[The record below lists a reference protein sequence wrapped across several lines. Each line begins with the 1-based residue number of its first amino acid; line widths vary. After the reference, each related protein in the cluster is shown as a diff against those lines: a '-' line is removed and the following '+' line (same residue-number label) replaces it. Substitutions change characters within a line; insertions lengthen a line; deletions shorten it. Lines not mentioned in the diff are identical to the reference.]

1 MPPELYVQTNIIKT
15 ARDIDLTTVR
25 HVNYSEQARYQF
37 EWKDFASREELIR
50 VLIWIFLLDTAFVLF
65 NNIPPRMVI
74 KEMKIHMAVPD
85 ACFQAAT
92 GDDCFRQIK
101 RLLPAQAQYWRISFC
116 NAFRSL
122 CQESLAVNLRYD
134 LAALGPLNLFALTS
148 AIHTQIFQYRNSWG
162 TFQLL
167 LPIHNA
173 LSNWRAIWEL
183 SVTAVPPKLSPH
195 IMDMVDNNNHDFT
208 RPERI
213 WERVGFCKYCPEYW
227 LLANLMVSQLT
238 ELFPSTGGQ
247 LEVGHN
253 ELERLDDGPL
263 DSILQKYDQTSM
275 RQVND
280 LILSFQ
286 RWQVP

>member
-1 MPPELYVQTNIIKT
+1 
-15 ARDIDLTTVR
+15 
-25 HVNYSEQARYQF
+25 
-37 EWKDFASREELIR
+37 
-50 VLIWIFLLDTAFVLF
+50 
-65 NNIPPRMVI
+65 MVI

-85 ACFQAAT
+85 ACFQAPTA
-92 GDDCFRQIK
+92 DDCYEQIK
-101 RLLPAQAQYWRISFC
+101 RFLPAKSQYWKISFC
-116 NAFRSL
+116 NAFKSL
-122 CQESLAVNLRYD
+122 CQENLTLNLRYD

-148 AIHTQIFQYRNSWG
+148 AIHSQIFQYRNSWG

-167 LPIHNA
+167 VPIHNA

-183 SVTAVPPKLSPH
+183 SVTALPPKLSPH
-195 IMDMVDNNNHDFT
+195 VPSHTNNTYSNHDIMQQ
-208 RPERI
+208 PDSM

-238 ELFPSTGGQ
+238 ELCVSPTGG
-247 LEVGHN
+247 LVEIGHN

-286 RWQVP
+286 KWQIPSG